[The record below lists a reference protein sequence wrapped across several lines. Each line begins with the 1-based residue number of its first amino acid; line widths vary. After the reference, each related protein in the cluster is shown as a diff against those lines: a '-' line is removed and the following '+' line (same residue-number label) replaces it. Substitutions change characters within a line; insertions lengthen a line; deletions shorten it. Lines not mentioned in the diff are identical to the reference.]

1 MGAQA
6 EALRA
11 AGYRVSAQI
20 PDAEVQ
26 AAMTAV
32 EAAYVRKIYDFDRPN
47 ADVLA
52 ALRQLTSILLMQRRA
67 VATRAGGKDK
77 TTPSLSVDGGPTGE
91 DFAEADRLLRKVQ
104 ETHCDLGAVQ
114 GLPSTLV
121 DDICGIY
128 YRNVYLGL

>member
-26 AAMTAV
+26 EASAAV
-32 EAAYVRKIYDFDRPN
+32 EAAYVRKIYDFDRPTV
-47 ADVLA
+47 DVTA
-52 ALRQLTSILLMQRRA
+52 ALRQLTCILLMQRRA

-77 TTPSLSVDGGPTGE
+77 TTPSLSVDGGPTDV
-91 DFAEADRLLRKVQ
+91 DFAEADRLLRAIQSV
-104 ETHCDLGAVQ
+104 HSDAVQ

>member
-11 AGYRVSAQI
+11 AGYRVSSQI
-20 PDAEVQ
+20 PDADVQ
-26 AAMTAV
+26 AASDAV
-32 EAAYVRKIYDFDRPN
+32 ADAYVRKIYDFDRPPTDCQF
-47 ADVLA
+47 AIQ
-52 ALRQLTSILLMQRRA
+52 QLTCILLLQRRP
-67 VATRAGGKDK
+67 VATRAGGKEKLD
-77 TTPSLSVDGGPTGE
+77 PSLSSDAGPTQA
-91 DFAEADRLLRKVQ
+91 DFEEADRRLRAIQ
-104 ETHCDLGAVQ
+104 ANHSDAAQ